1 MNTVKFAVA
10 GCGFIGKLHARVIQS
25 IGGAC
30 VTAALDTNREA
41 AEALAKEYGCRAYTD
56 ADELFADPDVDAV
69 AICLPSGLHA
79 ELAVKA
85 ARAGKHVICEKPMD
99 TELDRAQQMID
110 ACRENGVRLS
120 VIMQHRFDEPMC
132 LLRKAIGDGLMGKLL
147 WGASRTI
154 WYRDDKYYA
163 NPWRGTWK
171 YDGGGALMN
180 QSIHYI
186 DLLLSV
192 MGAPR
197 SVNAKCRTIG
207 HPQIE
212 TEDIGLADIEFE
224 SGALGTIEGTT
235 CSYPGLYSELAVFG
249 EKGTVI
255 IRNDYLTFYC
265 FKDGPRPE
273 FEAALNQEMAN
284 RLNQTPE
291 IEDTSH
297 RRQYEDFVD
306 ALREGRDP
314 LVTGEEAIRSL
325 RLIRAA
331 YRSSEEKKEIY
342 F

>member
-1 MNTVKFAVA
+1 MKTVNFAVA

-25 IGGAC
+25 IGGAR
-30 VTAALDTNREA
+30 VTAALDTDEA
-41 AEALAKEYGCRAYTD
+41 AAKELAQQYGCRWYTD
-56 ADELFADPDVDAV
+56 ADQMLADQEVDAV

-79 ELAVKA
+79 QLAVAA
-85 ARAGKHVICEKPMD
+85 ARAGKHVMCEKPMD
-99 TELDRAQQMID
+99 TDLGRAQEMID
-110 ACRENGVRLS
+110 ACKENGVQLS
-120 VIMQHRFDEPMC
+120 IIMQHRFDEPMC
-132 LLRKAIGDGLMGKLL
+132 LLRRAIRDGLMGRLL

-192 MGAPR
+192 MGAPK
-197 SVNAKCRTIG
+197 SVSAKCRTIG
-207 HPQIE
+207 HLQIE

-235 CSYPGLYSELAVFG
+235 CSYPGLYSELAIFG

-265 FKDGPRPE
+265 FQDGPQPE
-273 FEAALNQEMAN
+273 FEAALNPEMAN
-284 RLNQTPE
+284 RLNQTPA

-297 RRQYEDFVD
+297 RRQYEDFVA
-306 ALREGRDP
+306 ALQEGREP